1 MMILG
6 LTGGIATG
14 KSTVSRY
21 FQQLNIPVCDTDVL
35 AREVVLPNSKGLN
48 QLIETFGNDIINPDG
63 TLNRSQLANIIFH
76 NEQAREK
83 VNTIL
88 HPLIFEKIEVFKM
101 KHQSAKLLV
110 IDMPLLFEVGYQN
123 KVDKVMVIYTEKAIQ
138 YQHLINRDG
147 FTPQQAKAR
156 IIAQMPLKEKV
167 KLADVVIDNS
177 KTVEETFKQVDSYL
191 KRLNL

>member
-1 MMILG
+1 MILG

-21 FQQLNIPVCDTDVL
+21 FKQLNIPVCDTDVL

-48 QLIETFGNDIINPDG
+48 QLVEMFGNDIINPNG
-63 TLNRSQLANIIFH
+63 TLNRGKLADIIFH

-83 VNTIL
+83 VNAIL
-88 HPLIFEKIEVFKM
+88 HPLIFEQIEVFKK
-101 KHQSAKLLV
+101 KHQYAKLIV

-123 KVDKVMVIYTEKAIQ
+123 KVDKVMVIYTDEVTQ
-138 YQHLINRDG
+138 YQRLINRDS

-156 IIAQMPLKEKV
+156 ITAQMPLKEKV

-191 KRLNL
+191 KLLNL

>member
-14 KSTVSRY
+14 KSTVSHY
-21 FQQLNIPVCDTDVL
+21 FKQLNIPVCDTDRL
-35 AREVVLPNSKGLN
+35 AREVVLPNSKGLK

-63 TLNRSQLANIIFH
+63 TLNRSKLANIIFH
-76 NEQAREK
+76 NEQARKK

-88 HPLIFEKIEVFKM
+88 HPLIFEKIEVFK
-101 KHQSAKLLV
+101 KKYQSAKLMV

-138 YQHLINRDG
+138 YQRLINRDG

-167 KLADVVIDNS
+167 NLADVVIDNS